1 MFLDAWLS
9 RSASRLAP
17 RRRALRHKH
26 PGEEITYVLEGSVEN
41 SIDGQAPATY
51 NAGDAWMVPP
61 ETVHSVRNVGSGGAA
76 MLASGARVVEKG
88 KPFLVVVD

>member
-1 MFLDAWLS
+1 MNRPGCS
-9 RSASRLAP
+9 RARP
-17 RRRALRHKH
+17 D
-26 PGEEITYVLEGSVEN
+26 

-51 NAGDAWMVPP
+51 NVGDALTVPT

-76 MLASGARVVEKG
+76 LLFTYVVEKG